1 MVRQLFIDGAA
12 GTQVYR
18 FNGDVG
24 HTNSILQE
32 SLLHHTNSI
41 PFLCLKESDKRTMFV
56 IGPGGGKVA
65 LIGLFGEVQKLVGLE
80 DNPDIVQIVK
90 DHKDFDGGI
99 YSNVSN
105 VHIVVEEGRNCVKRS
120 KETYDLS
127 VMAFSSTEQLQNI
140 EPFAT
145 SENYLLTK
153 QALRD

>member
-1 MVRQLFIDGAA
+1 
-12 GTQVYR
+12 
-18 FNGDVG
+18 
-24 HTNSILQE
+24 
-32 SLLHHTNSI
+32 
-41 PFLCLKESDKRTMFV
+41 
-56 IGPGGGKVA
+56 
-65 LIGLFGEVQKLVGLE
+65 
-80 DNPDIVQIVK
+80 VK